1 MIVCKFGGAC
11 FQDVESLRRLH
22 AIVEARR
29 DETPLVVVSAL
40 ADAPEQLVTL
50 GRAESACTEKIAAL
64 AQRHLDLATEVAGC
78 TAASRLEPWLTSLRA
93 GPQSAATLADW
104 VALGALLGSTLVAA
118 ALESRGLPS
127 LWFDARHVVRT
138 RGSDALRAAPDAAS
152 IQVLVHTLL
161 RPELARPRVVVT
173 QAGIGSNADG
183 STTLLG
189 SDGSDRSAA
198 LLAAA
203 LGAQRIEIWRQL
215 DAIAA
220 AAPEDVPR
228 ARGSTEVVVRSASAK
243 HGVPGAAAPHRLA
256 RLAHELVANGGT
268 PFYVY
273 ELDRVEQQI
282 NALRAALRFPR
293 TRIAYACKANFHP
306 AIFRLMQ
313 KEGIGID
320 AVSPMEAERALTCGI
335 PPHDILFTANNV
347 ATQALLQRH
356 DRGVRINLGSL
367 SDVERFVAQR
377 SDTEVWLRL
386 NPGVGEGHHVA
397 VVTGGVDSKF
407 GMLEEDL
414 RSALAILSRRR
425 VRVVGLHAHIGSGI
439 LDPAPLLE
447 SCRRLLALAADAPD
461 VRLLNVGGGIGI
473 PQRDSDPRFDLE
485 SFGTQLDELVRAAEQ
500 RLGRELEVWVE
511 PGRFL
516 VAHAGTLVATVTCR
530 KESAG
535 RVYVGLDTGM
545 NHLVR
550 PALYGSYHKIRNLS
564 APRAPVELVDVVG
577 NICESTDVFAHARP
591 LPSPQEG
598 HLLAIEDVGAYG
610 FAMASHY
617 NLWPLPREVVV
628 RDGVLV
634 D

>member
-1 MIVCKFGGAC
+1 MIVCKFGGTC
-11 FQDVESLRRLH
+11 FQNVASLRRLH

-29 DETPLVVVSAL
+29 DETPLVVVSAF
-40 ADAPEQLVTL
+40 ADSPEQLVTL

-64 AQRHLDLATEVAGC
+64 VRRHLDLATEAAGG
-78 TAASRLEPWLTSLRA
+78 TAASSLEPWLKLLRA
-93 GPQSAATLADW
+93 GPNSSATLADW
-104 VALGALLGSTLVAA
+104 VARGPLLGSTLVAA
-118 ALESRGLPS
+118 ALESWGVPS

-138 RGSDALRAAPDAAS
+138 RGSDSLRAAPDRES
-152 IQVLVHTLL
+152 TQLLVDTLL
-161 RPELARPRVVVT
+161 RPELSRPRVVVT
-173 QAGIGSNADG
+173 QGAIGSNADG
-183 STTLLG
+183 GTTLLG
-189 SDGSDRSAA
+189 PGGSDRSAA

-203 LGAQRIEIWRQL
+203 LGAQRIEIWRQV
-215 DAIAA
+215 DAIST
-220 AAPEDVPR
+220 AAPESVSS
-228 ARGSTEVVVRSASAK
+228 ARGRAEVVVRSLSVK
-243 HGVPGAAAPHRLA
+243 HGVTTAVAPHRLA
-256 RLAHELVANGGT
+256 RLAHELAANGGT

-282 NALRAALRFPR
+282 NALRAALRHPR

-313 KEGIGID
+313 RQGIGID

-347 ATQALLQRH
+347 ATHALLQLH

-386 NPGVGEGHHVA
+386 NPGVGEGHHA
-397 VVTGGVDSKF
+397 NVVTGGLDSKF

-414 RSALAILSRRR
+414 RSAVAILSRRN
-425 VRVVGLHAHIGSGI
+425 VQVVGLHAHIGSGI
-439 LDPAPLLE
+439 LDPTPILE
-447 SCRRLLALAADAPD
+447 SCRRILAVAADAPD

-485 SFGTQLDELVRAAEQ
+485 TFGTRLDELVSAAEQ
-500 RLGRELEVWVE
+500 ELGRELKVWVE

-516 VAHAGTLVATVTCR
+516 VADAGTLVASVTCR
-530 KESAG
+530 KESRG
-535 RVYVGLDTGM
+535 HVYVGLDTGM

-550 PALYGSYHKIRNLS
+550 PALYGSYHHIRNLS
-564 APRAPVELVDVVG
+564 APHAPVELVDVVG
-577 NICESTDVFAHARP
+577 NICESTDVFARGRP

-628 RDGVLV
+628 REGRVV